1 MSSKTCSVLLLAF
14 GLAACGGK
22 EPPAEPK
29 KAEGREETK
38 NIRNLDNIG
47 VSGSAIA
54 NKVDGALNA
63 NDESAR
69 KLREQVKT
77 DVDPAQ

>member
-1 MSSKTCSVLLLAF
+1 MNKMMGVSALALLLS
-14 GLAACGGK
+14 ACGSSA
-22 EPPAEPK
+22 PPAEPK
-29 KAEGREETK
+29 KMEGREETK

-63 NDESAR
+63 SEDSAR
-69 KLREQVKT
+69 KLREEQSKAT
-77 DVDPAQ
+77 ETP